1 MSISV
6 FLLSL
11 FLKIFFVSI
20 VSLVFTLGPFFLLST
35 FKNIAITQNV
45 YHSLKP
51 RTTWP
56 KKGYLN
62 LSKSI
67 IKVFLPSSGM
77 CKTALAPG
85 PSALCLYVPNIVSNS
100 KSVRPYLPSISRR
113 NSVLSHNSIPQQNC
127 GSNVGSRLLG
137 WSGSPKKPVSHNNP
151 QTSPPTFSEAR
162 PSSFSPQ

>member
-1 MSISV
+1 MSPFTSIHHHTPLYITIHPCITPCTSIHTSYETLSRGILWNILRVTCIFSV
-6 FLLSL
+6 NTRTFVLITCTKWHCPYWNCFLKRFNEIYEYIGFMLSL
-11 FLKIFFVSI
+11 FLKILFVSI

-77 CKTALAPG
+77 CKTTG
-85 PSALCLYVPNIVSNS
+85 
-100 KSVRPYLPSISRR
+100 
-113 NSVLSHNSIPQQNC
+113 
-127 GSNVGSRLLG
+127 
-137 WSGSPKKPVSHNNP
+137 
-151 QTSPPTFSEAR
+151 T
-162 PSSFSPQ
+162 